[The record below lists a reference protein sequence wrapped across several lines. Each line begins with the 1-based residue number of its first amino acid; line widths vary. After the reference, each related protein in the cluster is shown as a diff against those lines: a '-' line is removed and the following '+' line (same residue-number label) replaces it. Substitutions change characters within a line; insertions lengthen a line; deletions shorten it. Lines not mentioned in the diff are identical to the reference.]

1 MWPVSEELVQPVDVA
16 AKKRCLKRKRTDWKT
31 CAAKRNDSDRCWTHG
46 DLLHW
51 AGLRTMKG
59 WIRHQDSQRTIVLS
73 LYRDFRGS
81 KARYEVRGGGWG
93 FVER

>member
-1 MWPVSEELVQPVDVA
+1 
-16 AKKRCLKRKRTDWKT
+16 
-31 CAAKRNDSDRCWTHG
+31 
-46 DLLHW
+46 
-51 AGLRTMKG
+51 MKG